1 MESSPKSAESQ
12 VGPSPYDT
20 AASASTRFAIELVAW
35 VAGPWAAADTVGFW
49 WAAIPAL
56 LVLVGLPA
64 VFNTPGDKHTDGIA
78 TPGPIRIGIE
88 MFLLVVAVGSA
99 WIVWPP
105 WAAVAVAI
113 LATVMLLTGLPRYR
127 WLAAGAP
134 AVAGS

>member
-1 MESSPKSAESQ
+1 MESSPKSAESAA
-12 VGPSPYDT
+12 GPSPYDT
-20 AASASTRFAIELVAW
+20 VASASTRFAIELVAW
-35 VAGPWAAADTVGFW
+35 VAGPWAAADIVGSW

-88 MFLLVVAVGSA
+88 MLLLVVAVGSA

-105 WAAVAVAI
+105 WAAVAVMI
-113 LATVMLLTGLPRYR
+113 LAVVMLITGLRRYR